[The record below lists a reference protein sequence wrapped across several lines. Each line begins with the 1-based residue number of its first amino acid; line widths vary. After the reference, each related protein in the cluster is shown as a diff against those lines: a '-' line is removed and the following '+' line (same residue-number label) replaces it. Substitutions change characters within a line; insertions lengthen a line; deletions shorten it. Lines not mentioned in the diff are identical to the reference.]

1 MKAVTQ
7 LPLLLIYRLKSQR
20 LFSQDFRDVE
30 ELTLPLDLA
39 VVAHL
44 PHRDSRLVLNL
55 WEFDWIGPW
64 RRAINTAWSFSSQC
78 LMRTLLY
85 SSLKGSKWRC
95 CAGRVFCAGTASF
108 NVRCIRSW

>member
-55 WEFDWIGPW
+55 REFDWIGPW
-64 RRAINTAWSFSSQC
+64 RRAINTAWRFSSQC
-78 LMRTLLY
+78 LIRTLLVVLFSKGIEVALLCRK
-85 SSLKGSKWRC
+85 SSLLWHCFLQRPVH
-95 CAGRVFCAGTASF
+95 A
-108 NVRCIRSW
+108 